1 MLARDSLEVVFLME
15 TKLGVSGMINV
26 KNILQYQRGHFVDAE
41 GRSGGLG
48 ILWSDSMDV
57 TISSSSSHHIDC
69 TVGGLFSNERWRLTG
84 LYGWADNTQ
93 KYRSWELL
101 KSLKD
106 MSVLPWLAI
115 GDLNQILLEAEKK
128 GGSPRAQR
136 DMDEFREALDDCGLQ
151 DMGYNGNIFTWGNN
165 QSTPSAMYERLDRA
179 VTSLEWITLIPHAA
193 VIHIPRDR
201 SDHVPL
207 KLIDSPLGGGGKK
220 KFRIE
225 DMWITTPG
233 CERVVKDVWSR
244 GEGLQNAAD
253 LIVKIK
259 KCGTALQKWNREE
272 FGHIQTKI
280 KEARKRL
287 AYLDSCAP
295 SDSIVVERKKV
306 SSSIDNLLYLEETM
320 WRKQSRVI
328 NLCEG
333 DQNTKFFHMKT
344 SCRKKRN
351 FVKGVHNDNWEW
363 VTDQESVK
371 GVAQRYFQHNFS
383 SSNPEYVEEIIVGIQ
398 GRVIG

>member
-1 MLARDSLEVVFLME
+1 MAMSMASRMGKFVEYDESDP
-15 TKLGVSGMINV
+15 LGWKKYMRFRVDLRLDKPLLRGTRVAV
-26 KNILQYQRGHFVDAE
+26 KNGSKLVTFQYEKLMDICYACGCFRHCYQQCPKYDDAIPE
-41 GRSGGLG
+41 SDLPYGGLKTTPTKRRRG
-48 ILWSDSMDV
+48 TD
-57 TISSSSSHHIDC
+57 H
-69 TVGGLFSNERWRLTG
+69 R
-84 LYGWADNTQ
+84 
-93 KYRSWELL
+93 
-101 KSLKD
+101 
-106 MSVLPWLAI
+106 
-115 GDLNQILLEAEKK
+115 
-128 GGSPRAQR
+128 
-136 DMDEFREALDDCGLQ
+136 REEEVK

-333 DQNTKFFHMKT
+333 DQNTKFFYMKT

-363 VTDQESVK
+363 VTDQESVN
-371 GVAQRYFQHNFS
+371 GVAQRYFQNNFS